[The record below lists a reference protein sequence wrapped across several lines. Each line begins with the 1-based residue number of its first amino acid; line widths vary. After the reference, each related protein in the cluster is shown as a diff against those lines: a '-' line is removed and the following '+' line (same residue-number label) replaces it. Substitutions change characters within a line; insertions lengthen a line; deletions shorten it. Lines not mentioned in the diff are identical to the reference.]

1 MNKKMYYLKNLLFP
15 CLLLGSAHTGFS
27 STAGFAATSQESLLF
42 NSVSKTGTT
51 TGNALNIGYTMPE
64 AQQGVTVSGRVL
76 DENGS
81 GLPGVTVMLKST
93 ITGTSTDIDGNY
105 SLAAPGGKGTLVV
118 SFVGYQTQEIDINNR
133 ASINISLAPD
143 AKALD
148 EVVVVGYGTQSQR
161 NITGAV
167 QTVKAQEFADMPV
180 PQVAQKLQGR
190 LAGVQILQ
198 TTGRPGEGMSVRV
211 RGQASATAGNQPLYV
226 VDGFPISGDISTLN
240 PDEIETISVLKDAA
254 STSMYGS
261 RASNGVVI
269 VTTKRAK
276 SGQTSVGVNSFYG
289 VQAIP
294 SRGVPEVMNAREFAQ
309 FMQDV
314 YTENNRTV
322 PEIYQNPSQY
332 GEGTDWYGLLTR
344 TAPIQNHSVT
354 FNAGGEKFST
364 SAVLGYF
371 DQQGVILNTG
381 FKRFS
386 ARLNSEYR
394 FNDKVRVGVNIAPSI
409 SNTSGRPT
417 DGGPF
422 TNTGGMLTSAL
433 LASPLAPAVNPDG
446 SLPITAMTPG
456 MLNVP
461 NWYRV
466 ALEADGTNR
475 VNRLLSN
482 AFLEYEVAK
491 GLVLKTSLN
500 GELGQTFFKNF
511 VPSTSGNV
519 NQALPRASGDLT
531 LNNNQ
536 FYTWLSENTATYQ
549 KEVGDH
555 FFEGLVGYTG
565 QKFRNDI
572 SNVVATNFAND
583 RVRTLSAATT
593 FAPTSAVEEWTLLS
607 YLARL
612 TYNYKGKYLFTAS
625 VRRDGS
631 SRFGTD
637 NKWGN
642 FPSVSAGW
650 VVSDENFMQ
659 GIGAV
664 SFLKL
669 RTSYGITGNNNIG
682 NYPSFAQVNSINSG
696 ASNNYVFNN
705 TLAPGNNVVSLGN
718 TTLGWERT
726 VQFDIGFDLGL
737 LNDRLFLGYDYYT
750 KNTDGLLFQVPVPVH
765 TGFPNFYANIGEFK
779 FWGHE
784 FTLTSRNTVG
794 TFKWTTDFNISF
806 NRNKV
811 MQLGTANAAL
821 GGGTNRNITMVGQP
835 IGMLWGYVA
844 DGVYMNQAD
853 FDNSPK
859 FQTSTVG
866 AVKMRDVDGDGVI
879 TVDDRTIIGNP
890 NPDFIFG
897 MTNTFGWKNF
907 DLSIVASGSYGNDIM
922 NTSLE
927 YINNLDGV
935 FNVTKAVANRWKSEQ
950 DPGDGVHPRVLAGT
964 TGLFRNA
971 NSLWVTDGS
980 FLTVKNISLG
990 YNLPQNLIKH
1000 VRSLRVYGSIQ
1011 QALVITRYEGSNPE
1025 VNSGGENPLAQGLD
1039 LGAYPVPRTFTLGLN
1054 VGF

>member
-1 MNKKMYYLKNLLFP
+1 MKKKMYYLKNLIFP
-15 CLLLGSAHTGFS
+15 CLLLGSAHAGFS
-27 STAGFAATSQESLLF
+27 RSGPDAWLSQESLLL
-42 NSVSKTGTT
+42 SS
-51 TGNALNIGYTMPE
+51 ALRAEKGAVDFPNIRYTEVAP
-64 AQQGVTVSGRVL
+64 QQGVTVTGRVL
-76 DENGS
+76 DEAGN
-81 GLPGVTVMLKST
+81 GLPGVTVMLKGT
-93 ITGTSTDIDGNY
+93 TQGTSTDLDGNY
-105 SLAAPGGKGTLVV
+105 SLSVPGGSGTLVV
-118 SFVGYQTQEIDINNR
+118 SFVGYTSQEIAINNR
-133 ASINISLAPD
+133 ASVNISLAPD

-167 QTVKAQEFADMPV
+167 QTVKSEEFTDLPV

-198 TTGRPGEGMSVRV
+198 TTGRPGEGMTVRV
-211 RGQASATAGNQPLYV
+211 RGQASASAGNQPLYV

-269 VTTKRAK
+269 VTTKRAR
-276 SGQTSVGVNSFYG
+276 SGQTTVGLNSFYG
-289 VQAIP
+289 VQQIP
-294 SRGVPEVMNAREFAQ
+294 SSAVPEVMNAREFAQ
-309 FMQDV
+309 YMKEV
-314 YTENNRTV
+314 HEENKRAV

-332 GEGTDWYGLLTR
+332 GEGTDWYDLLTR
-344 TAPIQNHSVT
+344 TASIQNHSVS

-364 SAVLGYF
+364 SAVLGFF
-371 DQQGVILNTG
+371 DQQGVIINTG
-381 FKRFS
+381 YKRFS

-394 FNDKVRVGVNIAPSI
+394 FNDRVRVGVNIAPTVA
-409 SNTSGRPT
+409 NTSGRPT

-446 SLPITAMTPG
+446 SLPITAHTPG

-466 ALEADGTNR
+466 AREADGTNR
-475 VNRLLSN
+475 NNRLLSN
-482 AFLEYEVAK
+482 AFLEYEVLK
-491 GLVLKTSLN
+491 GLVLKTSIN
-500 GELGQTFFKNF
+500 AELGETFFKNF

-531 LNNNQ
+531 LSNNK
-536 FYTWLSENTATYQ
+536 FFTWLSENTATYS
-549 KEVGDH
+549 KEIGDH
-555 FFEGLVGYTG
+555 SVEVLGGYTA
-565 QKFRNDI
+565 QKFRADI
-572 SNVVATNFAND
+572 SNVTATNFPND
-583 RVRTLSAATT
+583 LVRTLSAATS
-593 FAPTSAVEEWTLLS
+593 FVPTSSLEEWSLLS
-607 YLARL
+607 YLGRL
-612 TYNYKGKYLFTAS
+612 NYNYKGKYLFSAS
-625 VRRDGS
+625 LRRDGS
-631 SRFGTD
+631 SRFGSN

-650 VVSDENFMQ
+650 IVSDESFMQ
-659 GIGAV
+659 DLSAV

-669 RTSYGITGNNNIG
+669 RTSYGLAGNFNIG
-682 NYPSFAQVNSINSG
+682 NFTYFEQVSSTNSG
-696 ASNNYVFNN
+696 TSNNYVFNN
-705 TLAPGNNVVSLGN
+705 ALAPGNNIVSLAN
-718 TTLGWERT
+718 PNLGWERT
-726 VQFDIGFDLGL
+726 SQFDIGFDLGL
-737 LNDRLFLGYDYYT
+737 FDDRIFLGYDYYT
-750 KNTDGLLFQVPVPVH
+750 KTTDGLLFQVQVPTH
-765 TGFPNFYANIGEFK
+765 TGFSSLIANIGEFQ

-784 FTLTSRNTVG
+784 FTLSTRNLVG
-794 TFKWTTDFNISF
+794 DFKWNSDFNISF
-806 NRNKV
+806 NRNEV

-821 GGGTNRNITMVGQP
+821 GGGTSRNITMVGQP

-866 AVKMRDVDGDGVI
+866 AVKMRDVNGDGVI

-897 MTNTFGWKNF
+897 FTNNFAWKNF
-907 DLSIVASGSYGNDIM
+907 DLSIVASGSVGNDIM
-922 NTSLE
+922 NTSME

-935 FNVTKAVANRWKSEQ
+935 FNVTKDVANRWRSEEN
-950 DPGDGVHPRVLAGT
+950 PGDGVHPRVLAGT

-971 NSLWVTDGS
+971 NTLWVTDGS

-1011 QALVITRYEGSNPE
+1011 QALVLTKYKGSNPE
-1025 VNSGGENPLAQGLD
+1025 VNAGGENPLAQGLD
-1039 LGAYPVPRTFTLGLN
+1039 LGAYPVPRTFTIGVNLGL
-1054 VGF
+1054 